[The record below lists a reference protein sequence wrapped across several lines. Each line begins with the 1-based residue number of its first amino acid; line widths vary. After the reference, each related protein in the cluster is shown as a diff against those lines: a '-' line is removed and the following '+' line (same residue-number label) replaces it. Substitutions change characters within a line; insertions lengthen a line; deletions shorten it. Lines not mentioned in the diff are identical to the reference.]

1 MQSKSVTPNS
11 STQTVYPNTGYDGL
25 SSVIVNG
32 DSNLISNNIK
42 KNISIFGIIGNLES
56 SPYKVYETSF
66 AISSATNSLIIPF
79 NNLKAEEKI
88 VLLYAGV
95 VNGPYNMPSYP
106 TLEGVYITNKP
117 TALSTVG
124 PSVFLKTFSNNNW
137 LWESNA

>member
-117 TALSTVG
+117 TAFSAVG